1 MAANKKIVTIEEW
14 STLRSSLQGKK
25 IVHCHGVFDLLHIGH
40 IKHLH
45 QAKSFGEILVVTVTP
60 DRFVNKGPGHPAFPE
75 ALRAEAISALGCTD
89 YVIVN
94 KWPTAIEIIKEIQP
108 SFYVKGD
115 EYQVSSNDVTG
126 KISEEQ
132 NAVEAVGGAIKY
144 TTDITFSSSN
154 LINKYL
160 PTFPEHV
167 QKWLFDFSGK
177 YSIDELYE
185 HLDSLGDIRVT
196 VLGETIIDEY
206 HYCNTMGKS
215 GKEPVL
221 ATRYL
226 NEERY
231 AGGVLAVA
239 NHVAAFAKSVDVVSF
254 IGEDRNH
261 EKFIEDNLAGNV
273 TSHLIEKKDSPT
285 LVKRRFVEK
294 NLNQKLFEVYE
305 MNDEYLSS
313 ENEQELKEILEPLF
327 KKTDL
332 VIVTDYGHGMITPGV
347 AEFLAE
353 GAPYLVVNT
362 QANAGNHGMNSVMK
376 YPRTDFVTMT
386 GRELALEV
394 RQKGNA
400 RVQTKLLCET
410 IDAPKMLV
418 TAGSEGLLLY
428 ENGLGFSEAPAFAV
442 KVTDR
447 VGAGDTVLSIAALMV
462 FKNIPSELVCFM
474 GNVVGAEAVTIMGN
488 SKYLDK
494 SIVKKHVSHLLK

>member
-14 STLRSSLQGKK
+14 STLRSTLQGKK

-45 QAKSFGEILVVTVTP
+45 QAKSFGEVLVVTVTP

-132 NAVEAVGGAIKY
+132 NAVEAIGGAIKY

-167 QKWLFDFSGK
+167 QKWLIDFSEK
-177 YSIDELYE
+177 YSIDEIYN
-185 HLDSLGDIRVT
+185 HIDSLKDLKVT
-196 VLGETIIDEY
+196 VIGETIIDEY
-206 HYCNTMGKS
+206 HYCSTMGKS

-221 ATRYL
+221 AAKFNYDET
-226 NEERY
+226 Y

-239 NHVAAFAKSVDVVSF
+239 NHVAAFVDTVNVISF
-254 IGEDRNH
+254 VGQDRKYED
-261 EKFIEDNLAGNV
+261 FICSKLIDNV
-273 TSHLIEKKDSPT
+273 TPILLSKDNSPT
-285 LVKRRFVEK
+285 LVKRRFVETG
-294 NLNQKLFEVYE
+294 LNQKLFEIYE
-305 MNDEYLSS
+305 MNDENLIEGDEKAFIDSIDS
-313 ENEQELKEILEPLF
+313 VLPE
-327 KKTDL
+327 TDL
-332 VIVTDYGHGMITPGV
+332 VIVTDYGHGLITPKV
-347 AEFLAE
+347 AEYL
-353 GAPYLVVNT
+353 GNNVPYLVVNT
-362 QANAGNHGMNSVMK
+362 QANAGNNGMNSVMK
-376 YPRTDFVTMT
+376 YPKTDFITMT
-386 GRELALEV
+386 GRELSLEI
-394 RQKGNA
+394 RQKGD
-400 RVQTKLLCET
+400 VKTQTELLCKT
-410 IDAPKMLV
+410 IGAKKMLV
-418 TAGSEGLLLY
+418 TAGGEGLLIY
-428 ENGLGFSEAPAFAV
+428 ESDKGFSEAPAFAV

-447 VGAGDTVLSIAALMV
+447 VGAGDTVLSIASLMV
-462 FKNIPSELVCFM
+462 YKGIPSDIVGFM

-494 SIVKKHVSHLLK
+494 AVVKKHLAHLLK